1 MFSNNFQF
9 LAFKDIIKLTVKIIN
24 LVIQE
29 EIGMKIT
36 YLDGKRLY
44 YAFLSGAK
52 EVIANKKEL
61 NRINLFPVAD
71 GDTGS
76 NLSRTLSVVRSEAV
90 KDDSLT
96 ITLNSM
102 GDAALRGAIGNSGI
116 IFAQF
121 INGLKNSIDRA
132 ESINVKKFAQAVD
145 KAVNYTYQGI
155 NNPVE
160 GTILTVMK
168 DWADSLKNLKNK
180 SSDFAEIMEES
191 LKTASSSLE
200 NTKNQLA
207 VLKEADV
214 VDSGAQGF
222 VLFLEGIVDFIKS
235 GDLKD
240 LKIDSAPKVEI
251 AQEEEIG
258 KEEEIKYRY
267 CTEAYLENLEIEISD
282 LRDQI
287 EDLGDSLIA
296 AGDKDKLRVH
306 IHTNNPPELFIRLNK
321 FATILDQKADD
332 MQLQQAVK
340 YNKKSEIAVLA
351 DSIAD
356 LPEEYRDEHQ
366 IHLLPLNILLDGT
379 NYLDKVTIDSK
390 NFFDIIDDAEEYPS
404 SAQPAVK
411 KIEDQLNYLA
421 EHYDSIIAIT
431 VSAKM
436 SGTYNNLSK
445 AAENVKKENE
455 GLEIEVIDSKTNSGA
470 EGLMVME
477 AVEQIEEGR
486 NFEETVS
493 YLKSIREKLY
503 IYVSVS
509 DFKYMVRGGRVS
521 PLKGK
526 LAGFLN
532 LKPIISIDQ
541 EGNGIAFATA
551 FSKKGNYKKIKS
563 ILADHQKG
571 NGVKRFAVVHG
582 DDLER
587 AKRYR
592 ESFSELLDIEP
603 DFLEA
608 ISPIVAMNAGRGS
621 TAVAL
626 MEK

>member
-1 MFSNNFQF
+1 
-9 LAFKDIIKLTVKIIN
+9 
-24 LVIQE
+24 
-29 EIGMKIT
+29 MKIT

-191 LKTASSSLE
+191 LKSASSSLE

-214 VDSGAQGF
+214 VDSGAQAF

-267 CTEAYLENLEIEISD
+267 CTEAYLENVEIEISD
-282 LRDQI
+282 LREQI
-287 EDLGDSLIA
+287 EDIGDSLIA

>member
-1 MFSNNFQF
+1 
-9 LAFKDIIKLTVKIIN
+9 L
-24 LVIQE
+24 
-29 EIGMKIT
+29 KIT

-76 NLSRTLSVVRSEAV
+76 NLSRTLSVVKNETV
-90 KDDSLT
+90 KDNSLT

-102 GDAALRGAIGNSGI
+102 GEAALRGAIGNSGI

-121 INGLKNSIDRA
+121 INGLKNSIDRSD
-132 ESINVKKFAQAVD
+132 SIDVNKFAQAVE

-168 DWADSLKNLKNK
+168 DWSESLKKLKSK
-180 SSDFAEIMEES
+180 SDDFSEVMEES
-191 LKTASSSLE
+191 LETACDSLRKTKLQLE
-200 NTKNQLA
+200 
-207 VLKEADV
+207 VLREADV
-214 VDSGAQGF
+214 VDSGAQAF
-222 VLFLEGIVDFIKS
+222 VLFLEGIVNFIKS
-235 GDLKD
+235 GNLKD
-240 LKIDSAPKVEI
+240 LKIEKAARIESIV
-251 AQEEEIG
+251 EEEIG
-258 KEEEIKYRY
+258 KEEEIKFRY
-267 CTEAYLENLEIEISD
+267 CTEAYLENLKIELPELRKQIS
-282 LRDQI
+282 
-287 EDLGDSLIA
+287 DLGDSLIA
-296 AGDKDKLRVH
+296 AGDKNKLRVH

-321 FATILDQKADD
+321 FADILDQKADD
-332 MQLQQAVK
+332 MKLQQSVQ
-340 YNKKSEIAVLA
+340 YSRKSKTAILT

-356 LPEEYRDEHQ
+356 FPSDYRDQHQ
-366 IHLLPLNILLDGT
+366 IHLLPLNILVDGI
-379 NYLDKVTIDSK
+379 NYLDKLTIDSE
-390 NFFDIIDDAEEYPS
+390 NFFDIIDQAEEYPS

-411 KIEDQLNYLA
+411 KIEDKLNYLA
-421 EHYDSIIAIT
+421 EHYQSIIAIT
-431 VSAKM
+431 VSSKM
-436 SGTYNNLSK
+436 SGTYDNLKK
-445 AAENVKKENE
+445 AAENVVKENE
-455 GLEIEVIDSKTNSGA
+455 GIKIEVIDSKTNSGA
-470 EGLMVME
+470 EGLFVME
-477 AVEQIEEGR
+477 AAEQLEAGKS
-486 NFEETVS
+486 FAETVK

-532 LKPIISIDQ
+532 LKPIISIDRA
-541 EGNGIAFATA
+541 GNGVAFSTA

-563 ILADHQKG
+563 ILLKHQKNKG
-571 NGVKRFAVVHG
+571 IKRFAVVHG
-582 DDLER
+582 DDKER
-587 AKRYR
+587 AKRYKK
-592 ESFSELLDIEP
+592 SFSELLNMEIE
-603 DFLEA
+603 FLEA

-626 MEK
+626 IEKD

>member
-1 MFSNNFQF
+1 
-9 LAFKDIIKLTVKIIN
+9 
-24 LVIQE
+24 
-29 EIGMKIT
+29 MKIT

-214 VDSGAQGF
+214 VDSGAQAF

-282 LRDQI
+282 LRNQI
-287 EDLGDSLIA
+287 EDIGDSLIA

-306 IHTNNPPELFIRLNK
+306 IHTNNPPELFIRLRK

>member
-1 MFSNNFQF
+1 
-9 LAFKDIIKLTVKIIN
+9 
-24 LVIQE
+24 
-29 EIGMKIT
+29 MKIT

-76 NLSRTLSVVRSEAV
+76 NLSRTLSVVKNEAV
-90 KDDSLT
+90 KDNSLT

-102 GDAALRGAIGNSGI
+102 GEAALKGAIGNSGI

-121 INGLKNSIDRA
+121 INGLKNSVDR
-132 ESINVKKFAQAVD
+132 EDSINVSKFAQAVEN
-145 KAVNYTYQGI
+145 AVNYTYQGI

-168 DWADSLKNLKNK
+168 DWSESLKKLKNK
-180 SSDFAEIMEES
+180 SSDFAEVMEES
-191 LKTASSSLE
+191 LDTACNSLVKTKSQLE
-200 NTKNQLA
+200 
-207 VLKEADV
+207 VLREADV
-214 VDSGAQGF
+214 VDSGAQAF

-235 GDLKD
+235 GNLKE
-240 LKIDSAPKVEI
+240 LKVEPVSQI
-251 AQEEEIG
+251 EDLREEEIG
-258 KEEEIKYRY
+258 KEEEIEFRY
-267 CTEAYLENLEIEISD
+267 CTEAYLANLKIELIELREKIS
-282 LRDQI
+282 
-287 EDLGDSLIA
+287 DLGDSLIV
-296 AGDKDKLRVH
+296 AGDKNKLRIH

-321 FATILDQKADD
+321 YADILDQKADD
-332 MQLQQAVK
+332 MQLQQAVM
-340 YNKKSEIAVLA
+340 YHKKHNTAILT

-356 LPEEYRDEHQ
+356 LPAEYRDQHQ
-366 IHLLPLNILLDGT
+366 IHLLPLNILVDGT
-379 NYLDKVTIDSK
+379 NYLDKLTIDSQ

-411 KIEDQLNYLA
+411 KVEDKLNYLA
-421 EHYDSIIAIT
+421 EHYDQIIAIT
-431 VSAKM
+431 VSSKM
-436 SGTYNNLSK
+436 SGTYDSLTK
-445 AAENVKKENE
+445 AAENVMKENKE
-455 GLEIEVIDSKTNSGA
+455 LEIEVIDSKTNSGA
-470 EGLMVME
+470 EGLFVME
-477 AVEQIEEGR
+477 AAEQLEAGKSFAEI
-486 NFEETVS
+486 VK

-526 LAGFLN
+526 MAGFLN
-532 LKPIISIDQ
+532 LKPIISIDR

-551 FSKKGNYKKIKS
+551 FSKKGNYKKIRS
-563 ILADHQKG
+563 ILEKHQQQ
-571 NGVKRFAVVHG
+571 NGIKRFAVIHG
-582 DDLER
+582 DDLKR
-587 AKRYR
+587 AKRYKD
-592 ESFSELLDIEP
+592 SFSELLNIEP
-603 DFLEA
+603 DFLES

-626 MEK
+626 IEKN

>member
-1 MFSNNFQF
+1 MFLNNFQF
-9 LAFKDIIKLTVKIIN
+9 LAFKDIINLTVKIIN
-24 LVIQE
+24 LSTQE
-29 EIGMKIT
+29 EIGLKIT

-96 ITLNSM
+96 VTLNSM

-132 ESINVKKFAQAVD
+132 ESVNVSKFAQAVD
-145 KAVNYTYQGI
+145 NAVNYTYQGI

-168 DWADSLKNLKNK
+168 DWADSLKKLKTK
-180 SSDFAEIMEES
+180 SSDFAEVMEES
-191 LKTASSSLE
+191 LKSASSSLE

-207 VLKEADV
+207 VLREADV
-214 VDSGAQGF
+214 VDSGAQAF
-222 VLFLEGIVDFIKS
+222 VLFLEGIVGFIKS

-240 LKIDSAPKVEI
+240 LKINSTAKIEI

-258 KEEEIKYRY
+258 KETEIKYRY
-267 CTEAYLENLEIEISD
+267 CTEAYLENLEIEIPE
-282 LRDQI
+282 LREKI
-287 EDLGDSLIA
+287 SDLGDSLIV
-296 AGDKDKLRVH
+296 AGDRSKLRVH
-306 IHTNNPPELFIRLNK
+306 IHTSNPPELFIRLKK
-321 FATILDQKADD
+321 FAAILDQKADD
-332 MQLQQAVK
+332 MLLQQAVK
-340 YNKKSEIAVLA
+340 YNRKSEIAVLT

-356 LPEEYRDEHQ
+356 LPEEYRDQHQ
-366 IHLLPLNILLDGT
+366 VHLLPLNILLAGT

-390 NFFDIIDDAEEYPS
+390 NFFDIIDESEEYPS

-436 SGTYNNLSK
+436 SGTYDNLTK

-455 GLEIEVIDSKTNSGA
+455 GLNIEVIDSKTNSGA
-470 EGLMVME
+470 EGLLVME
-477 AVEQIEEGR
+477 AVEQIEAGKS
-486 NFEETVS
+486 FEEAVS
-493 YLKSIREKLY
+493 YLKAIREKLY

-532 LKPIISIDQ
+532 LKPIISIDR

-551 FSKKGNYKKIKS
+551 FSKKGNFKKIKS
-563 ILADHQKG
+563 ILEDHQNE
-571 NGVKRFAVVHG
+571 NGIKRFAVVHG

-587 AKRYR
+587 AKGYL
-592 ESFSELLDIEP
+592 ESFRELLDIEVE
-603 DFLEA
+603 FLEA

-626 MEK
+626 LEK

>member
-1 MFSNNFQF
+1 
-9 LAFKDIIKLTVKIIN
+9 
-24 LVIQE
+24 
-29 EIGMKIT
+29 MKIT

-191 LKTASSSLE
+191 LKSASSSLE

-214 VDSGAQGF
+214 VDSGAQAF

>member
-1 MFSNNFQF
+1 
-9 LAFKDIIKLTVKIIN
+9 
-24 LVIQE
+24 
-29 EIGMKIT
+29 MKIT

-214 VDSGAQGF
+214 VDSGAQAF

>member
-1 MFSNNFQF
+1 
-9 LAFKDIIKLTVKIIN
+9 
-24 LVIQE
+24 
-29 EIGMKIT
+29 MKIT

-76 NLSRTLSVVRSEAV
+76 NLTRTLSVVKNEAV
-90 KDDSLT
+90 KDNSLT
-96 ITLNSM
+96 TTLNSM
-102 GDAALRGAIGNSGI
+102 GEAALKGAIGNSGI

-121 INGLKNSIDRA
+121 INGLKNSVERED
-132 ESINVKKFAQAVD
+132 SINVNKFAQAVEN
-145 KAVNYTYQGI
+145 AVNYTYQGI

-168 DWADSLKNLKNK
+168 DWSESLIKLQNK
-180 SSDFAEIMEES
+180 SSDFAEVLEES
-191 LKTASSSLE
+191 LQTASDSLRK
-200 NTKNQLA
+200 TKTQLE
-207 VLKEADV
+207 VLREADV
-214 VDSGAQGF
+214 VDSGAQAF
-222 VLFLEGIVDFIKS
+222 VLFLEGIVEFIKS

-240 LKIDSAPKVEI
+240 LKVEPVSKI
-251 AQEEEIG
+251 ESIQEEEIG
-258 KEEEIKYRY
+258 KEEEIKFRY
-267 CTEAYLENLEIEISD
+267 CTEAYLGNLKIELTELREKIS
-282 LRDQI
+282 
-287 EDLGDSLIA
+287 DLGDSLIA
-296 AGDKDKLRVH
+296 AGDKKKLRVH

-321 FATILDQKADD
+321 YAEIIDQKADD
-332 MQLQQAVK
+332 MLLQQAVK
-340 YNKKSEIAVLA
+340 YRRKHKTAILT

-356 LPEEYRDEHQ
+356 LPAEYRDQHQ
-366 IHLLPLNILLDGT
+366 IHLLPLNILVDGT
-379 NYLDKVTIDSK
+379 NYLDKLTIDSQ

-404 SAQPAVK
+404 SAQPAVRE
-411 KIEDQLNYLA
+411 IENRLYYLA

-431 VSAKM
+431 VSSKM
-436 SGTYNNLSK
+436 SGTYDNLTK
-445 AAENVKKENE
+445 AAENVIAENDE
-455 GLEIEVIDSKTNSGA
+455 LKIEVIDSKTNSGA
-470 EGLMVME
+470 EGLLVME
-477 AVEQIEEGR
+477 AAEQLESGKG
-486 NFEETVS
+486 FAETVE
-493 YLKSIREKLY
+493 YLKSIRENLY

-532 LKPIISIDQ
+532 LKPIISIDR
-541 EGNGIAFATA
+541 EGNGVAFATA

-563 ILADHQKG
+563 ILEDHQQK

-582 DDLER
+582 DDLKR
-587 AKRYR
+587 AKRYK
-592 ESFSELLDIEP
+592 ESFSELLNIKP
-603 DFLEA
+603 DFLVP

-626 MEK
+626 IEKN

>member
-1 MFSNNFQF
+1 M
-9 LAFKDIIKLTVKIIN
+9 
-24 LVIQE
+24 
-29 EIGMKIT
+29 MKIT
-36 YLDGKRLY
+36 YLDGRRLY

-76 NLSRTLSVVRSEAV
+76 NLSRTLSVVRNEAV
-90 KDDSLT
+90 KDDSL
-96 ITLNSM
+96 IVTLNSM
-102 GDAALRGAIGNSGI
+102 GEAALKGAIGNSGI

-121 INGLKNSIDRA
+121 INGLKNSIDQ
-132 ESINVKKFAQAVD
+132 EDSINVNKFAQAVE

-168 DWADSLKNLKNK
+168 DWAESLKNLKNK

-191 LKTASSSLE
+191 LETACVSLT
-200 NTKNQLA
+200 NTKNQLE

-214 VDSGAQGF
+214 VDSGAQAF
-222 VLFLEGIVDFIKS
+222 VLFLEGIVDFIKR

-240 LKIDSAPKVEI
+240 LKIENRSRVESFE
-251 AQEEEIG
+251 EEEIG
-258 KEEEIKYRY
+258 QEEDLSFRY
-267 CTEAYLENLEIEISD
+267 CTEAYLADLEIEIPE
-282 LRDQI
+282 LREKI
-287 EDLGDSLIA
+287 SDLGDSLIV
-296 AGDKDKLRVH
+296 AGDKNKLRVH
-306 IHTNNPPELFIRLNK
+306 IHTNNPPELFLRLNK
-321 FATILDQKADD
+321 ISDILDQKADD
-332 MQLQQAVK
+332 MKLQQAVK
-340 YNKKSEIAVLA
+340 YNRKNKTAILT

-356 LPEEYRDEHQ
+356 MPAEYRDKHQ

-379 NYLDKVTIDSK
+379 NYLDKLTIDTE

-411 KIEDQLNYLA
+411 KIEDELNYLA

-431 VSAKM
+431 VSSKM
-436 SGTYNNLSK
+436 SGTYDNLTK
-445 AAENVKKENE
+445 AAENVMEENE
-455 GLEIEVIDSKTNSGA
+455 SLRIEVIDSRTNSGA
-470 EGLMVME
+470 EGLFVME
-477 AVEQIEEGR
+477 AAEKIEEGKD
-486 NFEETVS
+486 FEEVVE
-493 YLKSIREKLY
+493 YLKSIRENLY

-532 LKPIISIDQ
+532 LKPIISIDR

-551 FSKKGNYKKIKS
+551 FSKKGNFKKIKS
-563 ILADHQKG
+563 ILTDHQKDKG
-571 NGVKRFAVVHG
+571 IKRLAIVHG
-582 DDLER
+582 DDEKR
-587 AKRYR
+587 AKRYK
-592 ESFSELLDIEP
+592 SIFSELLNIEV
-603 DFLEA
+603 DFLED

-626 MEK
+626 IEKD

>member
-1 MFSNNFQF
+1 
-9 LAFKDIIKLTVKIIN
+9 
-24 LVIQE
+24 
-29 EIGMKIT
+29 MKIT

-76 NLSRTLSVVRSEAV
+76 NLTRTLSVVKNEAV

-102 GDAALRGAIGNSGI
+102 GEAALKGAIGNSGI

-121 INGLKNSIDRA
+121 INGLKNSVERED
-132 ESINVKKFAQAVD
+132 SINVNKFAQAVEH
-145 KAVNYTYQGI
+145 AVKYTYQGI

-168 DWADSLKNLKNK
+168 DWSESLKILQDK
-180 SSDFAEIMEES
+180 SSDFAEVMEES
-191 LKTASSSLE
+191 LETACESLRKTKTQLE
-200 NTKNQLA
+200 

-214 VDSGAQGF
+214 VDSGAQAF
-222 VLFLEGIVDFIKS
+222 VLFLEGVVDFIK
-235 GDLKD
+235 GGNLKE
-240 LKIDSAPKVEI
+240 LKVEKNYRV
-251 AQEEEIG
+251 ENLRNEEIG
-258 KEEEIKYRY
+258 KEEEIEFRY
-267 CTEAYLENLEIEISD
+267 CTEAYLADLKINLSE
-282 LRDQI
+282 LREKI
-287 EDLGDSLIA
+287 ADLGDSLIA
-296 AGDKDKLRVH
+296 AGDKNKLRVH
-306 IHTNNPPELFIRLNK
+306 IHTNNPPELFIRLK
-321 FATILDQKADD
+321 RYAEILDQKADD
-332 MQLQQAVK
+332 MQLQQTVK
-340 YNKKSEIAVLA
+340 YQRKHKTAILT

-356 LPEEYRDEHQ
+356 LPAEYRDQHQ
-366 IHLLPLNILLDGT
+366 IHLLPLNILVDGT
-379 NYLDKVTIDSK
+379 NYLDKLTIDSE

-411 KIEDQLNYLA
+411 KIEDKLNYLA
-421 EHYDSIIAIT
+421 EYYNSIIAIT
-431 VSAKM
+431 VSSKM
-436 SGTYNNLSK
+436 SGTYNNLAK
-445 AAENVKKENE
+445 AAENVSAENE
-455 GLEIEVIDSKTNSGA
+455 GLKIEVIDSKTNSGA
-470 EGLMVME
+470 EGLFVME
-477 AVEQIEEGR
+477 AAEQLEAGKS
-486 NFEETVS
+486 FAETVK

-526 LAGFLN
+526 MAGFLN
-532 LKPIISIDQ
+532 LKPIISIDRS
-541 EGNGIAFATA
+541 GNGIAFATA

-563 ILADHQKG
+563 ILEEHQKK

-582 DDLER
+582 DDLKRAER
-587 AKRYR
+587 YKA
-592 ESFSELLDIEP
+592 SFSELLGIEA
-603 DFLEA
+603 DFLEP

-626 MEK
+626 IEKE